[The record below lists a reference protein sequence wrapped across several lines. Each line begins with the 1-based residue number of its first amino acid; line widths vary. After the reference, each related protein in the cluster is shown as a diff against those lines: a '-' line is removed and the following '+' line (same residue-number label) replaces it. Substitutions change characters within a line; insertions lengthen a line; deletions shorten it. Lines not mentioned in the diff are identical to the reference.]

1 MHSLLLLKKTIFIQK
16 YWSYKRMTI
25 VLILNQSYNGTIL
38 VKNNITSTLTSEHII
53 WICSYCGYISCCHR
67 SSHKQFEDA
76 KGVLRSC
83 NSKKDRQ
90 YSDQKKDRQ
99 YSDQKKDRQ
108 YSDQKKDRQYSDQ
121 NTDNTVIKRR
131 TDNTVI
137 KRQTIK
143 WPKEGQTIQW
153 PKEWQT
159 IQWPN
164 EGQTIQWPKEGQT
177 IQWPK
182 EQKIK
187 RLTMVEKILH
197 WKLTIEQHETQ
208 GH

>member
-1 MHSLLLLKKTIFIQK
+1 
-16 YWSYKRMTI
+16 MTI

-108 YSDQKKDRQYSDQ
+108 YSDQK
-121 NTDNTVIKRR
+121 TDNTVIKRR
-131 TDNTVI
+131 TDNTVT
-137 KRQTIK
+137 KRRTDN
-143 WPKEGQTIQW
+143 TV
-153 PKEWQT
+153 T
-159 IQWPN
+159 
-164 EGQTIQWPKEGQT
+164 
-177 IQWPK
+177 
-182 EQKIK
+182 K
-187 RLTMVEKILH
+187 RRTDNTVTKRRTDNTVTKRTKDKKTNNGWENTTL
-197 WKLTIEQHETQ
+197 ETDDWTTRNTRTLRH
-208 GH
+208 GDGLRHFRRVSCRALYISV

>member
-1 MHSLLLLKKTIFIQK
+1 
-16 YWSYKRMTI
+16 MTI

-99 YSDQKKDRQ
+99 YSDQK
-108 YSDQKKDRQYSDQ
+108 
-121 NTDNTVIKRR
+121 TDNKVTKRR
-131 TDNTVI
+131 TDNTVT
-137 KRQTIK
+137 KRMTDNTVTK
-143 WPKEGQTIQW
+143 WRTDN
-153 PKEWQT
+153 T
-159 IQWPN
+159 V
-164 EGQTIQWPKEGQT
+164 T
-177 IQWPK
+177 
-182 EQKIK
+182 K
-187 RLTMVEKILH
+187 RRTDNTVTKRTKDKKTNNGWENTTL
-197 WKLTIEQHETQ
+197 ETDDWTTRNTRTLRH
-208 GH
+208 GDGLRHFRRVSCRALYISV